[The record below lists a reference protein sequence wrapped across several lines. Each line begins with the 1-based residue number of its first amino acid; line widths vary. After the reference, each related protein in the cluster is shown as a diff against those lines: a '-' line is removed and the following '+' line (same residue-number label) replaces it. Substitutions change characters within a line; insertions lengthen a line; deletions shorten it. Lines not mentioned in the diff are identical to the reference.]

1 MLNIAV
7 LGSGFMGATHARAF
21 AKQPDVNV
29 VGVSSRSKEKAAR
42 LAGEVGAKPFADSM
56 ELALLD
62 EVDAVSVTLPTNL
75 HKRFTI
81 AALEAGKHVLVEKPM
96 ALTTE
101 ECDEMIAVAKSTGR
115 VLMVAHL
122 LRFWPEYVALANVL
136 DDGTLGKP
144 LSAIARRLSTR
155 PNWGDWFSD
164 PAFTGGA
171 VHDMQIHDLDA
182 LNWLF
187 GRPETVYARG
197 HKGPQ
202 GGWDHVLST
211 VDFGDV
217 NSFVE
222 SSVMMPEDY
231 PFTMS
236 LWVLCE
242 RGSIEFTFRAGGTGV
257 ETGGAD
263 GTSLMVY
270 ESGKPPRSIPTA
282 GGDGYENEVAYF
294 VQCLSR
300 NREPEKGTAVQGRL
314 AVEVALASRK
324 SLETGE
330 VVTL

>member
-7 LGSGFMGATHARAF
+7 LGAGFMGSTHARAF
-21 AKQPDVNV
+21 AKLPDVAV
-29 VGVSSRSKEKAAR
+29 VGVSSRSSEKAAR
-42 LAGEVGAKPFADSM
+42 LADEVGAKPFADSM

-62 EVDAVSVTLPTNL
+62 GVDAVSVTLPTNL
-75 HKRFTI
+75 HRRFTI
-81 AALEAGKHVLVEKPM
+81 AALEAGKHVFVEKPM

-101 ECDEMIAVAKSTGR
+101 ECDEMIAVAKSMGR

-122 LRFWPEYVALANVL
+122 LRFWPEYVALAKVL
-136 DDGTLGKP
+136 DEGTLGKP

-155 PNWGDWFSD
+155 PAWGDWFND
-164 PAFTGGA
+164 PTLTGGA

-187 GRPETVYARG
+187 GKPQSVYARG

-211 VDFGDV
+211 IDFGEV

-222 SSVMMPEDY
+222 SSVMMPDDY

-242 RGSIEFTFRAGGTGV
+242 RGSVEFTFRAGGTGV
-257 ETGGAD
+257 ETGGAE
-263 GTSLMVY
+263 GTSLMAY
-270 ESGKPPRSIPTA
+270 ETGKPPRRVPTT
-282 GGDGYENEVAYF
+282 GGDAYENEIAYF
-294 VQCLSR
+294 IECLR
-300 NREPEKGTAVQGRL
+300 TDREPEKGTAAQGRL

-330 VVTL
+330 VVRL